1 MSDILSVEIVFK
13 AGPTMKLY
21 CNDMYGFEIDSV
33 PIAEIDYSKAWK
45 KPKECKRVSFNIKG
59 YENRKIWSF
68 THKATIDYF
77 DWILYSGNIRDIKIN
92 LQNYQKRIFSVP
104 WKNGHMDDNEYQSGE
119 ILANGDLRICIE
131 NPD

>member
-21 CNDMYGFEIDSV
+21 CNDMYGFEIDLV

-45 KPKECKRVSFNIKG
+45 KPKECKRVSFNIKD

-77 DWILYSGNIRDIKIN
+77 DWILYSGNIREIKIN
-92 LQNYQKRIFSVP
+92 LQN
-104 WKNGHMDDNEYQSGE
+104 
-119 ILANGDLRICIE
+119 
-131 NPD
+131 